1 MQMMVS
7 DPEDAVWYDHSTGN
21 EQDIDE
27 LFEVDLVKEIVL
39 DGEDGHFYFLA
50 NKRQGRLGYYLIR
63 FDAKNPK
70 EFKFLTSW
78 INNLEIGDAS
88 IYLLRG
94 ADLNGQGKSYFK
106 ELVVSYKTIYINT
119 YNITLIDLAGSSF

>member
-7 DPEDAVWYDHSTGN
+7 DPEDAVWYDHSTGD

-39 DGEDGHFYFLA
+39 DNEDNHFYFLA
-50 NKRQGRLGYYLIR
+50 NKREGRLGYYLIR
-63 FDAKNPK
+63 FNAKNPK
-70 EFKFLTSW
+70 DFKFLTSW

-94 ADLNGQGKSYFK
+94 YDINNGG
-106 ELVVSYKTIYINT
+106 
-119 YNITLIDLAGSSF
+119 